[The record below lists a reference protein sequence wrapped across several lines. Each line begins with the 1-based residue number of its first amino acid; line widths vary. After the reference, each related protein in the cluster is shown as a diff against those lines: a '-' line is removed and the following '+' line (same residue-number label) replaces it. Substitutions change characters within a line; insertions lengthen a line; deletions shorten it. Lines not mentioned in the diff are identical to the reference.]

1 MDKQVINVPSAEA
14 LAQPRSR
21 KDFFKSVAVAGAGAT
36 AVAAMLPG
44 KANAQQYSGGS
55 AGDLEIA
62 NFALTLEYLE
72 MDFYAQALDAG
83 IVGSDA
89 LPYIEATYAHE
100 SAHVDALVGLITEA
114 GGTPVAKPTFTF
126 GDALASESSFLNTAA
141 TLEITGVGAYLGAA
155 PMISEPSVLA
165 AAGSIVG
172 VEGEHVVAINYLLG
186 VVPPANM
193 AFPEALSQD
202 AVLAAIAPFMGGA
215 MPDTGGQAPVYGT
228 GKSY

>member
-1 MDKQVINVPSAEA
+1 MDKQMINVPGTEA
-14 LAQPRSR
+14 LAQPHSR
-21 KDFFKSVAVAGAGAT
+21 ADFFKKLAVAGAGAT
-36 AVAAMLPG
+36 AVGAMFSG
-44 KANAQQYSGGS
+44 KANAQY
-55 AGDLEIA
+55 AGAEADLEVA

-72 MDFYAQALDAG
+72 MDFYAQALNAG
-83 IVGSDA
+83 IVGSEA
-89 LPYIEATYAHE
+89 LPYIEATYDHE
-100 SAHVDALVGLITEA
+100 SQHVEALTGLITEA
-114 GGTPVAKPTFTF
+114 GGTPVAMPEFTF
-126 GDALASESSFLNTAA
+126 GDALADEATFLNTAA

-155 PMISEPSVLA
+155 PMISGPSVLA

>member
-1 MDKQVINVPSAEA
+1 MEKQMINVPGGEA
-14 LAQPRSR
+14 LAQPQSR
-21 KDFFKSVAVAGAGAT
+21 KSFLKSLAIAGAGAT
-36 AVAAMLPG
+36 AAAAMIPTR
-44 KANAQQYSGGS
+44 ADAQYEG
-55 AGDLEIA
+55 AAADLEVA

-72 MDFYAQALDAG
+72 MDFYAQGLNAG
-83 IVGSDA
+83 IIGNEA
-89 LPYIEATYAHE
+89 LPYIEATYDHE
-100 SAHVDALVGLITEA
+100 SQHVDALTGLITDA
-114 GGTPVAKPTFTF
+114 GGTPVEMPTFTF
-126 GDALASESSFLNTAA
+126 GDALSSESAFLNTAA

-155 PMISEPSVLA
+155 PMISGPSVLA

-215 MPDTGGQAPVYGT
+215 MPETGGEAPAYGT

>member
-1 MDKQVINVPSAEA
+1 MDKQMINVPGAEA
-14 LAQPRSR
+14 LAQPQSR
-21 KDFFKSVAVAGAGAT
+21 KDFLKSLAVAGAGAT
-36 AVAAMLPG
+36 AAGAMLSG
-44 KANAQQYSGGS
+44 KAHAQYEG
-55 AGDLEIA
+55 AAADLEIA

-72 MDFYAQALDAG
+72 MDFYAQALNAG
-83 IVGSDA
+83 IVGSNA

-100 SAHVDALVGLITEA
+100 SAHVDALIGLITDA
-114 GGTPVAKPTFTF
+114 GGTPVEMPAFTF
-126 GDALASESSFLNTAA
+126 GDALSSESAFLNTAA

-155 PMISEPSVLA
+155 PMISGPSVLA

-202 AVLAAIAPFMGGA
+202 AVLSAIAPFMGGS
-215 MPDTGGQAPVYGT
+215 MPETGGQAPVYGT
-228 GKSY
+228 GKAY

>member
-1 MDKQVINVPSAEA
+1 MDKQMINVPGAEA
-14 LAQPRSR
+14 LAKPHSR
-21 KDFFKSVAVAGAGAT
+21 ADFFKKVAVAGAGAT
-36 AVAAMLPG
+36 AAAAMIPN
-44 KANAQQYSGGS
+44 KAHAQYEGA

-72 MDFYAQALDAG
+72 AEYYAIALDTG
-83 IVGSDA
+83 LLSGEA
-89 LPYIEATYAHE
+89 LTYLQATADHENQHVEALIA
-100 SAHVDALVGLITEA
+100 LITEA
-114 GGTPVAKPTFTF
+114 GGTPVAKPEFDF
-126 GDALASESSFLNTAA
+126 GDAFASADSIISLAA

-155 PMISEPSVLA
+155 PLITGPAVLA
-165 AAGSIVG
+165 AAASIAG
-172 VEGEHVVAINYLLG
+172 VEAEHVVAINGLLG

-202 AVLAAIAPFMGGA
+202 AVLAAIAPFLGGT

>member
-1 MDKQVINVPSAEA
+1 MDKQMINVPGAGA

-21 KDFFKSVAVAGAGAT
+21 KDFLKSLAIAGVGAT
-36 AVAAMLPG
+36 AASALIPNKAQAQYAGAAT
-44 KANAQQYSGGS
+44 
-55 AGDLEIA
+55 DLEIA

-72 MDFYAQALDAG
+72 MEFYAQALNSG
-83 IVGSDA
+83 VVSSNA

-100 SAHVDALVGLITEA
+100 SAHVDALVSLITEA
-114 GGTPVAKPTFTF
+114 GGTPVAMPSFTF
-126 GDALASESSFLNTAA
+126 GDAFASESAFLNTAA

-155 PMISEPSVLA
+155 TMISSPEVLA
-165 AAGSIVG
+165 AAGSIAG
-172 VEGEHVVAINYLLG
+172 VEGEHVVAINLLLG

-215 MPDTGGQAPVYGT
+215 MPETGGQAPVSGT
-228 GKSY
+228 GKAY

>member
-1 MDKQVINVPSAEA
+1 MDKQMINVPGAGA
-14 LAQPRSR
+14 LTQPHSR
-21 KDFFKSVAVAGAGAT
+21 ADFFKKVAVAGVGAT
-36 AVAAMLPG
+36 AGSALLSR
-44 KANAQQYSGGS
+44 KAHAQYSGGS

-72 MDFYAQALDAG
+72 AEYYGLALDSG
-83 IVGSDA
+83 LLSGSA
-89 LPYIEATYAHE
+89 LSYIQATFDHE
-100 SAHVDALVGLITEA
+100 NQHVDALTSLIQDA
-114 GGTPVAKPTFTF
+114 GGTPVAKPTFDF
-126 GDALASESSFLNTAA
+126 GDAFASQSSILNTAA

-172 VEGEHVVAINYLLG
+172 VEGEHVVAINGLLG
-186 VVPPANM
+186 VVPPANI

-215 MPDTGGQAPVYGT
+215 MPETGGPTAGGT
-228 GKSY
+228 ARAI